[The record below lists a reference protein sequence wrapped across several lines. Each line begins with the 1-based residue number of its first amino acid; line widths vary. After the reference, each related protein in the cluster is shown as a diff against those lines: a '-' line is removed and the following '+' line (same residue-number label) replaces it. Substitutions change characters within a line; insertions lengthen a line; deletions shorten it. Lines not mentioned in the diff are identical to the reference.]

1 MGKNRIGSL
10 LLVVLATCSSWA
22 ASSYKVLHAFG
33 AGNDGA
39 QLEDSV
45 ALDAKGHVYGATVF
59 GGAYGYG
66 TVFKLTQKPDGHWV
80 EKPVHSFQNGDPDG
94 QQPLGGVVLDRAG
107 NLYGVT
113 SFGAKH
119 AGNVIQLA
127 PSPSGWSLS
136 VIYAFCSQ
144 PDCSDGSG
152 PQASMVFDSEGNLY
166 GTAFNVFKLTPGP
179 DSWTESVLCDVSC
192 DRPTGGLLLDAKGN
206 LYGTTQVSGTYNEGT
221 VFKLKPMPD
230 GTWKERVLYSFGG
243 FAGDGR
249 QPGKGGLA
257 FDAAGNLYGTTLWG
271 GRYARGIVFRLS
283 RQPDGHWK
291 ESILHHFKLGKSGNH
306 PAVGVVVDASGNLYG
321 VTGYGG
327 AECDCGVVYKLAPN
341 PDGTWT
347 YTVLHRFNGN
357 DGFFPYANLVLDGQ
371 GNLYGTTEYG
381 GSGGGGVVF
390 RITP

>member
-1 MGKNRIGSL
+1 
-10 LLVVLATCSSWA
+10 
-22 ASSYKVLHAFG
+22 
-33 AGNDGA
+33 
-39 QLEDSV
+39 
-45 ALDAKGHVYGATVF
+45 
-59 GGAYGYG
+59 
-66 TVFKLTQKPDGHWV
+66 
-80 EKPVHSFQNGDPDG
+80 
-94 QQPLGGVVLDRAG
+94 
-107 NLYGVT
+107 
-113 SFGAKH
+113 
-119 AGNVIQLA
+119 
-127 PSPSGWSLS
+127 
-136 VIYAFCSQ
+136 
-144 PDCSDGSG
+144 
-152 PQASMVFDSEGNLY
+152 MVFDSEGNLY